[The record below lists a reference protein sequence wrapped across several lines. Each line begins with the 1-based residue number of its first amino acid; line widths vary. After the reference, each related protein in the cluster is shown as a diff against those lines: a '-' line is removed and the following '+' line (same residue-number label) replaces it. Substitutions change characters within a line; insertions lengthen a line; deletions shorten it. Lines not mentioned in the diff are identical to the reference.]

1 MNKSSRE
8 YSMHSQRELG
18 RNVFFDEINSFTFLG
33 KSKPFILNN
42 CGNDKVH
49 LNRSKIKERKHN
61 GNNKKLTKSQSM
73 KEIKSKDIRKEAL
86 WFITSKKEEIQNK
99 TIDFDVENNEN
110 FNARNFQFEFNPND
124 SFGGNNKNQKR
135 SHIDKYVKYVFEVL
149 GVDKCINI
157 FNKISF
163 DKLISISEHSLTSM
177 NIDMVERNRIL
188 FFIKE
193 YNIFT
198 HKINHSFKPYTSS
211 TFDKIN
217 FFFANNKKF
226 LFTNKHIEEI
236 EKYKMKIPQN
246 TKSKQKKEIIVSHS
260 SLSLKGIHTH
270 KINPNIKEHTKA
282 LLLYKRYQ
290 QLNSQ
295 INKYFS
301 QSNMKHKNKSISKV
315 SSSLSTA
322 LNSTQKSYIR

>member
-8 YSMHSQRELG
+8 YSTNSQRERG

-33 KSKPFILNN
+33 KSKPVRLNN
-42 CGNDKVH
+42 CENDSTNINSNNK
-49 LNRSKIKERKHN
+49 KETKHN
-61 GNNKKLTKSQSM
+61 GNNKKLIKSQSM
-73 KEIKSKDIRKEAL
+73 KEINSKEITKEAL
-86 WFITSKKEEIQNK
+86 WFINSKKEEIQNK
-99 TIDFDVENNEN
+99 TIDFDVENNDN
-110 FNARNFQFEFNPND
+110 FNERNFQFEFND
-124 SFGGNNKNQKR
+124 SFGDSNKNKQK

-149 GVDKCINI
+149 GVDKCISK

-163 DKLISISEHSLTSM
+163 DKLISISEHSLAAM
-177 NIDMVERNRIL
+177 NLEMVEKNRIR

-217 FFFANNKKF
+217 FFLANNKKF
-226 LFTNKHIEEI
+226 LFTKQHIEEI

-246 TKSKQKKEIIVSHS
+246 TKIKQKNEIIVSHS
-260 SLSLKGIHTH
+260 SLSLKGTHTH
-270 KINPNIKEHTKA
+270 KINTNIKEHTKA

-290 QLNSQ
+290 ELNSQ
-295 INKYFS
+295 IDQYFN
-301 QSNMKHKNKSISKV
+301 QSKMKHKNKTISKV

-322 LNSTQKSYIR
+322 LNSTQKSYII